1 MKTLTKILGVGGL
14 LAALGSGCDRET
26 DQDIGHCEI
35 DVKNVHVIY
44 HQIKGFDTYELLFDN
59 RGRIEVQAADG
70 DKIKSGWFRCTDGRI
85 LQFGK
90 DQDQPNFSYSERR
103 Q

>member
-14 LAALGSGCDRET
+14 LAAFGSGCDRTT
-26 DQDIGHCEI
+26 DQDMGNCEI

-44 HQIKGFDTYELLFDN
+44 HQIEGFDTYELLFDA
-59 RGRIEVQAADG
+59 RGKIEVKAFSES
-70 DKIKSGWFRCTDGRI
+70 IKSGWFRCTDGRI